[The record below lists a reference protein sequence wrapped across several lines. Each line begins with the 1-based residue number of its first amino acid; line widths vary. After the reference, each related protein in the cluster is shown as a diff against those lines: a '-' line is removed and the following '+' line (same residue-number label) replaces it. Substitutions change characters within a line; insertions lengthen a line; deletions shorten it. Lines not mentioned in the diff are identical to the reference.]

1 MPKND
6 KKQEIM
12 DLLEQIDNSNEYAL
26 FIVYGTVKTALMEQ
40 EASKKG
46 IIERVQVQV
55 MEEMKKKFI
64 EIIENINDIEMLEYL
79 ITYVSLTLESEA
91 QRIWNRKKN

>member
-46 IIERVQVQV
+46 IIERV
-55 MEEMKKKFI
+55 
-64 EIIENINDIEMLEYL
+64 
-79 ITYVSLTLESEA
+79 
-91 QRIWNRKKN
+91 